1 MVPEDSTKAPV
12 VTEVKILPEDGNTP
26 AEVSVYVQ
34 TPDQP
39 DWINVVQNKAPEN
52 GVVTLPNPEATG
64 RICIKK
70 LEQII
75 HIQSHCK
82 EFA

>member
-39 DWINVVQNKAPEN
+39 DWSNVVQNKAPEN

-64 RICIKK
+64 RNRFVFGQ
-70 LEQII
+70 QII
-75 HIQSHCK
+75 TKLKTSASI
-82 EFA
+82 